1 MTIATFMNT
10 PRKTFRPLQAEG
22 AFCHDPKAK
31 TPPGEAGLSG
41 GVKLGDFNDM
51 TRQLQNGSKGNCV
64 SLRHLAQ
71 EVGNP
76 AEALLAFLPLI
87 GSKPVTS

>member
-1 MTIATFMNT
+1 MTQKRK
-10 PRKTFRPLQAEG
+10 PRL
-22 AFCHDPKAK
+22 
-31 TPPGEAGLSG
+31 GEAGLSG
-41 GVKLGDFNDM
+41 GVKLGDFNNM

-76 AEALLAFLPLI
+76 AEPLLAFLALI